1 MSPERWKQV
10 EEIFQSALDL
20 PEAERTEYIST
31 ACAGDEELCRQV
43 TALIEQYEEAGD
55 FIEQP
60 AQVVVD
66 IRTGAG
72 MFSTGST
79 NDAGEPLPDPLLG
92 RRVGPYK

>member
-43 TALIEQYEEAGD
+43 DRRLKQLLNLPPALGGHLD
-55 FIEQP
+55 W
-60 AQVVVD
+60 
-66 IRTGAG
+66 
-72 MFSTGST
+72 
-79 NDAGEPLPDPLLG
+79 
-92 RRVGPYK
+92 